1 MKKFLKSLIMK
12 IVTFLIL
19 IYVGIT
25 IINQQQKIDSYS
37 SNISYLNEEIKDAN
51 SYNAQLEEM
60 QENIN
65 SEEYIEVI
73 AREKLNMYKSNE
85 KVYMDIG
92 K

>member
-1 MKKFLKSLIMK
+1 MKKFLRSLIMK
-12 IVTFLIL
+12 IVTILIL